1 MTKWTKE
8 YRAAYMRAYYRA
20 NRDWIRTNWKLW
32 YARNRESRN
41 LRRRKARKETI
52 HAGA

>member
-1 MTKWTKE
+1 MTKWTAE
-8 YRAAYMRAYYRA
+8 YRQAYMRAYYRA
-20 NRDWIRTNWKLW
+20 NRDWIRTTWKLW

-41 LRRRKARKETI
+41 LRRRKVRKETI